1 MSMMFQITKITKL
14 EITILIDIVALAAFL
29 AVPGSTNHLYALL
42 ILLITGTLASMSAS
56 IFNNIY
62 DMDIDPK
69 MKRTS
74 SRSQILNSE
83 TRTIFFG
90 TALAMII
97 LSFAVSYVF
106 LNAITAIFI
115 LCGFASYVLLYTIIL
130 KRRTSLNIVIGGIA
144 GSFPALAGWASITDS
159 VSATSLFIAF
169 LVFMWTPTH
178 FWNLSIN
185 NVDDY
190 KRSNIPMLPA
200 VVGIK
205 RTEFWIMVNT
215 IILVLYSLLPVFI
228 KEIHVGLIYI
238 PMAAIMDSLLL
249 YYVIKPIINN
259 YNKKDFKSAFHF
271 SNMYML
277 ILLIGIMLILVKF

>member
-1 MSMMFQITKITKL
+1 MSMASQIMKITKL
-14 EITILIDIVALAAFL
+14 EITILIDIVAIAAFL
-29 AVPGSTNHLYALL
+29 AVPGSTNHIYDLL
-42 ILLITGTLASMSAS
+42 ILIFAGTLASMSAS

-74 SRSQILNSE
+74 SRSQILNAN
-83 TRTIFFG
+83 TRSLFFIIA
-90 TALAMII
+90 TAMVL
-97 LSFAVSYVF
+97 LSFVTS
-106 LNAITAIFI
+106 FI
-115 LCGFASYVLLYTIIL
+115 LLNPVTSAFILGGFASYVLLYTIIL

-144 GSFPALAGWASITDS
+144 GSFPALAGWASITGS

-178 FWNLSIN
+178 FWNLSVN

-190 KRSNIPMLPA
+190 KKSNIPMLPA

-215 IILVLYSLLPVFI
+215 SILVIYSILPLFI
-228 KEIHVGLIYI
+228 KEIHVGLLYM
-238 PMAAIMDSLLL
+238 PMAAVMDALLI
-249 YYVIKPIINN
+249 YYVARPMINN
-259 YNKKDFKSAFHF
+259 YNKKDFKKAFHF

-277 ILLIGIMLILVKF
+277 MLLIGIMLILVKF